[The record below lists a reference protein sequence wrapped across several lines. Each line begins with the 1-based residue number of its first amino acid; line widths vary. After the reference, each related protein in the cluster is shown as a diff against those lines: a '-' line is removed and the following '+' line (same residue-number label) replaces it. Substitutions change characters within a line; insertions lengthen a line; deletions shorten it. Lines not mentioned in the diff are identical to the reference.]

1 MQSRSNTCSNGC
13 CYLTSIISSIS
24 VSVSDFAVLF
34 YKVTNDRKGLEG
46 KHVRLDRVPVCS
58 CIHVKGLRK
67 ETSHATIDLYFE
79 NMRRSGGGPVS
90 LVERIEKDQVLVYF
104 ENPSSK

>member
-1 MQSRSNTCSNGC
+1 MSLVDIFFYCSIVTRQILC
-13 CYLTSIISSIS
+13 P
-24 VSVSDFAVLF
+24 VSVSDFVVLF
-34 YKVTNDRKGLEG
+34 EKVTKDRRGLEG

-67 ETSHATIDLYFE
+67 ETSDETIALYFE

-90 LVERIEKDQVLVYF
+90 LVERLEKDQVLVYF
-104 ENPSSK
+104 ENPSSE

>member
-1 MQSRSNTCSNGC
+1 MSLVDKFFYCSTVTRQILC
-13 CYLTSIISSIS
+13 T
-24 VSVSDFAVLF
+24 VSVSDFVVLF
-34 YKVTNDRKGLEG
+34 EKVTKDRRGLEG

-58 CIHVKGLRK
+58 CIKVKRHK
-67 ETSHATIDLYFE
+67 ETSDESIALYFA

-90 LVERIEKDQVLVYF
+90 LVERIGKDQVLVHF